1 MSMGNE
7 TKSKINRLISQW
19 RRGTPATASYLNT
32 KGFSHD
38 LLTKYK
44 KGGWI
49 QSFGRGAYNLNGDKV
64 EWPGAI
70 YALQTQLGFNVHPG
84 GKTAL
89 ELKGYAHYLSTG
101 KRKIFL
107 YGTQGLVLPTW
118 FSGERVGVEIALT
131 RTNLLHFGSELGF
144 SEFKEKDFILR
155 ISAPER
161 AAMEMLHLVPGKVG
175 FDEAFLIME
184 NLATLRSEMVQ
195 KLLVMCRSIKVRRL
209 FMFMAEKH
217 GHPWVAD
224 LDVSRIDLGKGKRM
238 IVPKGKLDRKDRITG
253 PRKQYEGSEARRTPS
268 ASNRTNALW

>member
-1 MSMGNE
+1 MSMHNE

-19 RRGTPATASYLNT
+19 PRGTPATASHLNT
-32 KGFSHD
+32 EGFSHD

-44 KGGWI
+44 KSGWV
-49 QSFGRGAYNLNGDKV
+49 QSFGRGAYILYGDKV
-64 EWPGAI
+64 EWPGAL
-70 YALQTQLGFNVHPG
+70 YALQTQRGLNVHPG

-89 ELKGYAHYLSTG
+89 ELKGYAHYLTPN
-101 KRKIFL
+101 KREIFL

-118 FSGERVGVEIALT
+118 FRGDRLGVKIALI
-131 RTNLLHFGSELGF
+131 RTNLFPVAGELGF
-144 SEFKEKDFILR
+144 SEFKEKDFILK

-195 KLLVMCRSIKVRRL
+195 RLLVMCRSIKVRRL

-217 GHPWVAD
+217 GHPWVSD
-224 LDVSRIDLGKGKRM
+224 LDVSKLDLGKGKRM
-238 IVPKGKLDRKDRITG
+238 IVPKGRFDRKYRITV
-253 PRKQYEGSEARRTPS
+253 PRDHYEEGDG
-268 ASNRTNALW
+268 

>member
-1 MSMGNE
+1 MSMYNE
-7 TKSKINRLISQW
+7 IKSKINRLISHW
-19 RRGTPATASYLNT
+19 PRGTPAAASYLNT

-44 KGGWI
+44 KSGWV
-49 QSFGRGAYNLNGDKV
+49 QSFGRGAYILNGDKV
-64 EWPGAI
+64 EWPGAL
-70 YALQTQLGFNVHPG
+70 YALQTQLGLNVHPG

-89 ELKGYAHYLSTG
+89 ELKGYAYYLPSG

-107 YGTQGLVLPTW
+107 YGTQGQVLPTW
-118 FSGERVGVEIALT
+118 FKGDRLGVEIALI
-131 RTNLLHFGSELGF
+131 RTNLFPVASELGF
-144 SEFKEKDFILR
+144 SEFKEKDLILK

-195 KLLVMCRSIKVRRL
+195 RLLIMCRSIKVRRL

-217 GHPWVAD
+217 GHPWVSE
-224 LDVSRIDLGKGKRM
+224 LDVSSLDLGKGKRM
-238 IVPKGKLDRKDRITG
+238 IVPKGSFDKKYRITV
-253 PRKQYEGSEARRTPS
+253 PRDHYEEGA
-268 ASNRTNALW
+268 